1 MSGYLFND
9 AIQKYC
15 DEQAKVDK
23 EFAKDYAKK
32 NKSVDECV
40 NYIVGEI
47 ANSQAAHDSRKGN
60 MAWCGLEDKVVYG
73 MVHHYFHEDDIKV
86 RTFDPAKVVTKK
98 AATKEAIKAEDVKAE
113 EMPSV
118 DVSVSVSS
126 KAHEEAKEVEEEIE
140 EPETEAEE
148 TEDTED
154 EDRSVDYRKRYSGEP
169 IVVCDALLADRGQLS
184 GKAPKLSFK
193 LMKYADKKSG
203 YKMYNGVHYVDGH
216 VYATDGHVILYEPAS
231 YPESY
236 EGTVRDKDGEFIC
249 KEKEGFDVKKPIT
262 EVESILGYKGKVD
275 VDALRGFAAKA
286 KKKAKEIDSI
296 GYVMLKM
303 TSSICKAFRLDVF
316 SLFLDGMKYLGLDE
330 IEFSECADCPFIA
343 RDKAMDKF
351 AVATPCLV
359 DEFIRDPALEYFP
372 IDLTGCVTDKK
383 FVEWPVEE
391 NEDFESVEESED
403 EPDETEPTEEAEETS
418 EESEVDDDDD
428 MYIPLF

>member
-32 NKSVDECV
+32 NKSVDKCV

-113 EMPSV
+113 ETPSV

-126 KAHEEAKEVEEEIE
+126 KAHEEAEEVEEEIE
-140 EPETEAEE
+140 ESETEAEE

-216 VYATDGHVILYEPAS
+216 AYATDGHVILYEPAS

-262 EVESILGYKGKVD
+262 EAESILGYKGKVD
-275 VDALRGFAAKA
+275 VEALRGFAAEA
-286 KKKAKEIDSI
+286 KKKAKEVDSI
-296 GYVMLKM
+296 GYVILKL
-303 TSSICKAFRLDVF
+303 TSSICKMFRLDVF
-316 SLFLDGMKYLGLDE
+316 SLLLDGMKHLGLDE
-330 IEFSECADCPFIA
+330 IEFSQSADCPFIA
-343 RDKAMDKF
+343 RDNKMDKF
-351 AVATPCLV
+351 VVATPCLM
-359 DEFIRDPALEYFP
+359 EFNRDPALEYYPF
-372 IDLTGCVTDKK
+372 DLTGCVTDKK
-383 FVEWPVEE
+383 FVEWSVEE

-403 EPDETEPTEEAEETS
+403 EPDETEPTEETEKTS

>member
-113 EMPSV
+113 ETPSV
-118 DVSVSVSS
+118 DVSVSVFS
-126 KAHEEAKEVEEEIE
+126 KAHEEAEEVEEDVE
-140 EPETEAEE
+140 EPEDEVEE

-154 EDRSVDYRKRYSGEP
+154 EDCPADKCYSGEP

-184 GKAPKLSFK
+184 GKAPKLNFK
-193 LMKYADKKSG
+193 LIKYADKKSG
-203 YKMYNGVHYVDGH
+203 HDMYKGVHYRKGH
-216 VYATDGHVILYEPAS
+216 AFATNGFLVVYEKTD
-231 YPESY
+231 YPTSY
-236 EGTVRDKDGEFIC
+236 EGTVRDKDNKFIC
-249 KEKEGFDVKKPIT
+249 DDSEEFNIKYPISQAEKL
-262 EVESILGYKGKVD
+262 LGYKAKLD
-275 VDALRGFAAKA
+275 VDALRGFVAEA
-286 KKKAKEIDSI
+286 KKKAKEVGSC
-296 GYVMLKM
+296 GFAMLKL
-303 TSSICKAFRLDVF
+303 TSSLCKGFRLDMLG
-316 SLFLDGMKYLGLDE
+316 LFLDSMKHLGLDE
-330 IEFSECADCPFIA
+330 IEFSQYVDCPFIA

-359 DEFIRDPALEYFP
+359 EEFTRDPALEYYPF
-372 IDLTGCVTDKK
+372 DLTGCVTDKK

-391 NEDFESVEESED
+391 NENFESVEESED